1 MLDVGRAGRTGLTVM
16 LAPLMLK
23 APVGMVTAT
32 APKGDMG
39 DSLSPQWE
47 MNLVTWLESFS
58 TTVTRIGGTL
68 SLAYS
73 GSVVT
78 I

>member
-1 MLDVGRAGRTGLTVM
+1 
-16 LAPLMLK
+16 
-23 APVGMVTAT
+23 
-32 APKGDMG
+32 MG